1 MLFRSYAAS
10 PHKFVD
16 HMQHAVFIV
25 GFGDIIR
32 CLKDGRLGIC
42 HGDAKPGGF
51 YHSQVIVS
59 VSAADHLVRSHAD
72 PAQETQQRMCFVNS
86 PRHDLQEERIRAV
99 YGQIRMKI
107 FCDLVF
113 CQVDDLRRAGE
124 QDLVHGFRDMG
135 WEILHMYDRHLID
148 PCLQFTVLVRVQ
160 PGDQIVRRVGQD
172 IHSGIFPGYIEDR
185 FCGVVGKRLFIDDLA
200 GPAVGDPSSVEGQDI
215 TAEFVQMKLFCKGQD
230 AFCRASA
237 CQNDFLAL
245 PLYIDQCVACGAGD
259 FFVGICK
266 GAVQVQ
272 HKHLIIHM
280 ITPVICVKMPSRRL

>member
-1 MLFRSYAAS
+1 
-10 PHKFVD
+10 
-16 HMQHAVFIV
+16 
-25 GFGDIIR
+25 
-32 CLKDGRLGIC
+32 
-42 HGDAKPGGF
+42 
-51 YHSQVIVS
+51 
-59 VSAADHLVRSHAD
+59 
-72 PAQETQQRMCFVNS
+72 MCFVNS

-215 TAEFVQMKLFCKGQD
+215 TAEFVLQ
-230 AFCRASA
+230 
-237 CQNDFLAL
+237 
-245 PLYIDQCVACGAGD
+245 GAGRLLSGVRLPERLSCPA
-259 FFVGICK
+259 FVYRS
-266 GAVQVQ
+266 V
-272 HKHLIIHM
+272 
-280 ITPVICVKMPSRRL
+280 RRVWRRRFLCWNL